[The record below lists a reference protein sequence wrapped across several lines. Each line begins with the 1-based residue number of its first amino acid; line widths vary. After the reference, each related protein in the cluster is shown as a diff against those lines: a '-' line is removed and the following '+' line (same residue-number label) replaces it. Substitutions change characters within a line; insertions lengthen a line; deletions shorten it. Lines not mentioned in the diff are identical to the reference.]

1 MLLVQHSHLED
12 HSPKHIE
19 LFFSV
24 ARNSDTISS
33 LSAHTRGS
41 PTLKSPSGHFFF
53 ILETFLD
60 IFGFF
65 SVCSL
70 NCHM

>member
-1 MLLVQHSHLED
+1 MALLQHSHFED

-19 LFFSV
+19 FFFSV
-24 ARNSDTISS
+24 ARKSDTISS

-70 NCHM
+70 KHHM